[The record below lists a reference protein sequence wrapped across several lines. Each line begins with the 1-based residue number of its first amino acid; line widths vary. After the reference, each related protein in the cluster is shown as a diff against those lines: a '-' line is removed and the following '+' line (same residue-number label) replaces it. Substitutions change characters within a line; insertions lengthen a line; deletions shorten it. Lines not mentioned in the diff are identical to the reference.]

1 MLALTSAKV
10 WLYGL
15 KESRN
20 CLYIS
25 SEISQLLKKFLAM
38 FQLSYRNMLNV
49 GSQISA
55 RDLLASVSVLIHGK
69 FSHHL

>member
-1 MLALTSAKV
+1 MLALSSAKSSAIWV
-10 WLYGL
+10 KGIKKLYVS
-15 KESRN
+15 SRD
-20 CLYIS
+20 I
-25 SEISQLLKKFLAM
+25 IALKKFLAM

-55 RDLLASVSVLIHGK
+55 RDLLLSVSVLIHGN